1 MTFTKKRLL
10 NTIVHNN
17 IVKFSVVIPLHTIVL
32 FSLIPELRG
41 DATVI
46 ALAVIVVLLL
56 VLTIANYVEELWFFF
71 RVHPHGPNRN
81 YVIFILT
88 LFPVPPFSLE
98 ILLFYISVC
107 PVELF
112 VDQ

>member
-1 MTFTKKRLL
+1 M
-10 NTIVHNN
+10 
-17 IVKFSVVIPLHTIVL
+17 

-81 YVIFILT
+81 NVIFILT

-98 ILLFYISVC
+98 ILLFYIFVC
-107 PVELF
+107 HVKMF

>member
-1 MTFTKKRLL
+1 MLIAISLFP
-10 NTIVHNN
+10 
-17 IVKFSVVIPLHTIVL
+17 VVIPLHTIVL

-81 YVIFILT
+81 NVIFILT

-98 ILLFYISVC
+98 ILLFYILVC